1 MQWNNIFLT
10 VVKLNATHLL
20 WRLTLCDPS
29 DPGTTNRWSADQTQS
44 TVSFESRWAVLTESC
59 MHASAHTQ
67 HPSMHT
73 DLNRHTHTQIQ
84 TRELKGDL
92 WSCKNTLRDEWLRL
106 VVPVKQ
112 HLQHVAFMFCRQ
124 ERDRGREWLS
134 ILDRHNERG
143 GVNVTPGSQ
152 VELMHVKTL
161 ASGVS
166 KVRMFF

>member
-1 MQWNNIFLT
+1 MQQLFDCCQAKCDT
-10 VVKLNATHLL
+10 FVVTSYPL
-20 WRLTLCDPS
+20 WPLWPRDYKPLIC
-29 DPGTTNRWSADQTQS
+29 WSNS
-44 TVSFESRWAVLTESC
+44 MHGFIWESVSSPHWV
-59 MHASAHTQ
+59 MHACERTHATPIDAHWLKQT
-67 HPSMHT
+67 
-73 DLNRHTHTQIQ
+73 HTHTQIQ

-112 HLQHVAFMFCRQ
+112 HLQHVAFMFSRQ
-124 ERDRGREWLS
+124 ERDREGEWLS
-134 ILDRHNERG
+134 ILDRHNEWG

-166 KVRMFF
+166 K